1 MRTITLT
8 AVITALAL
16 TGCTTPATS
25 NARQSDTTA
34 PTATTRRPPIAH
46 LTAPT
51 NPDTPVSDDDAEV
64 SAYDLDDPADA
75 AATLIIDALADEGLL
90 VTSTD
95 TQLLAND
102 DRRTQVQVT
111 VAHSPGQDH
120 PTQSSYLLELDR
132 DPDGW
137 RIVTFSEPA

>member
-75 AATLIIDALADEGLL
+75 AAALIIDALADEGLI
-90 VTSTD
+90 VTSIH
-95 TQLLAND
+95 TQVLTND
-102 DRRTQVQVT
+102 DRRAKVAVEA
-111 VAHSPGQDH
+111 AHSPGRGH
-120 PTQSSYLLELDR
+120 PIQSSYLLELDR
-132 DPDGW
+132 APGSW
-137 RIVTFSEPA
+137 RIVAFSEPA